1 MGWEQCHRIFD
12 LVTFRGLNE
21 VEEGSHADTKVGQLM
36 DCSSSEGSGR
46 TEIVFGR
53 ESPVRQT
60 VATLRISYP
69 LSCIFCACAE

>member
-12 LVTFRGLNE
+12 LVTFTGLNE

-36 DCSSSEGSGR
+36 DCRSSEGSGR

-53 ESPVRQT
+53 ESPVRQWQH
-60 VATLRISYP
+60 
-69 LSCIFCACAE
+69 